1 MANSEG
7 GKVNHKDWV
16 RGELKGLS
24 ESLGFRY
31 IPKEELENRLT
42 RLRRGMEKKGI
53 ETLLAVQKMDCY
65 YLSGTTQDGLLFVPL
80 EGKPLLMI
88 RREVERA
95 RVESP
100 LEEVLEFKSVREL
113 PSLIRDHWGRLP
125 QTLGLEL
132 DVLAVRDYFR
142 YQDLFPG
149 TRFMDVSPVIRD
161 IRKIKS
167 PFEIELMR
175 VAGDIGKKV
184 YQEAREILKEGM
196 TEIEFG
202 GLLEAAA
209 KRYGHEGLLR
219 VRSLNYEA
227 YTWHVL
233 SGPSG
238 GIVSQSDSPMG
249 GLGLSPAF
257 PVGASL
263 RVMRAHEPIL
273 VDFGTCY
280 HGYQADETRMFSIGE
295 MGEKFFDAYNACRE
309 IHDAILD
316 ETRPGADCEAIFQ
329 KSLRLAEKL
338 GYSSSTDSGHGGSY
352 LGPPGLQ
359 TRFIA
364 HGIGLELN
372 ELPFL
377 AQGQSYPLEEGMTFA
392 VEPKIVFPGEGYSS
406 RTSSRYER
414 ILIRDR
420 LSSWLNC
427 GDPSEGVHTQQ
438 PPAANVKTGELVG
451 IPRVVGIGSA
461 LSVKVHAVFFRA
473 FPFTPARCQV
483 DLRPVGIQ
491 IMTAGGA
498 SIHLLPLLKGV
509 LAPIGVYLVLAIL
522 HHLAISAALVNGVR
536 GATDFFY
543 LYPGRGGG
551 L

>member
-1 MANSEG
+1 MANSEEG

-16 RGELKGLS
+16 RGELEGLS
-24 ESLGFRY
+24 KSLGFRY
-31 IPKEELENRLT
+31 VPKEEIEDRLT
-42 RLRRGMEKKGI
+42 KLRKGMEKEGM
-53 ETLLAVQKMDCY
+53 EAFLVVQKMDCY
-65 YLSGTTQDGLLFVPL
+65 YLSGTAQDGLLFVPL
-80 EGKPLLMI
+80 EGKPLLMV

-100 LEEVLEFKSVREL
+100 LEEVLGYKSAREI

-125 QTLGLEL
+125 KTLGLEL
-132 DVLAVRDYFR
+132 DVLPVRDYFR
-142 YQDLFPG
+142 YQDLFQG
-149 TRFMDVSPVIRD
+149 ASFMDASPVIRD

-175 VAGDIGKKV
+175 VAGEIGKKV

-257 PVGASL
+257 PVGASR
-263 RVMRAHEPIL
+263 RVMKAHEPIL

-295 MGEKFFDAYNACRE
+295 MGKKFIDAYDACRE
-309 IHDAILD
+309 IHDAVLK

-329 KSLRLAEKL
+329 KTLRLAEQL
-338 GYSSSTDSGHGGSY
+338 GYGPSTALRPFDEAQGRLCSGHGGSY

-359 TRFIA
+359 TRFVA

-372 ELPFL
+372 EFPFL
-377 AQGQSYPLEEGMTFA
+377 AKGQSYPLEEGMTFA
-392 VEPKIVFPGEGYSS
+392 VEPKIVFPGEGS
-406 RTSSRYER
+406 
-414 ILIRDR
+414 
-420 LSSWLNC
+420 
-427 GDPSEGVHTQQ
+427 
-438 PPAANVKTGELVG
+438 VG
-451 IPRVVGIGSA
+451 IENTVLVTRDGYEI
-461 LSVKVHAVFFRA
+461 L
-473 FPFTPARCQV
+473 TPLEQDIFQV
-483 DLRPVGIQ
+483 
-491 IMTAGGA
+491 
-498 SIHLLPLLKGV
+498 
-509 LAPIGVYLVLAIL
+509 
-522 HHLAISAALVNGVR
+522 
-536 GATDFFY
+536 
-543 LYPGRGGG
+543 
-551 L
+551 